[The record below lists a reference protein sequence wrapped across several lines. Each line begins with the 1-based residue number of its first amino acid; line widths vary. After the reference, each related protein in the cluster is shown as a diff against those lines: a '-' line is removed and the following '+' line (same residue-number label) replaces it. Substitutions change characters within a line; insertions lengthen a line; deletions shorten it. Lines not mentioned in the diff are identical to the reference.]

1 MRHRTDTFHS
11 YRLLTGALVVMSQMS
26 AWRSSAMVQMWLG
39 ECGAQA
45 RPFSA
50 AKWCTSSATGAP
62 GALRLRD
69 AWGVQVSA
77 RYRRQM
83 ADT

>member
-1 MRHRTDTFHS
+1 M
-11 YRLLTGALVVMSQMS
+11 LTGALVVMSQMS
-26 AWRSSAMVQMWLG
+26 ACRSSAMVQMWLG

-62 GALRLRD
+62 GAL
-69 AWGVQVSA
+69 QVEGHVGRASECK
-77 RYRRQM
+77 
-83 ADT
+83 DIVGK